1 MLPNNA
7 LFMQICMHMSR
18 VCMIT
23 VTATCPMGYLIKP
36 VFALFIYPIL
46 PCIQKHTFTHVYMF
60 FSLLS
65 LGKKEV
71 EVKKII
77 TVFAY
82 LAQNAN
88 DQQPQKP
95 LAFDNNTTLYLLTH

>member
-1 MLPNNA
+1 MSHSNYFAMLPNNA

-46 PCIQKHTFTHVYMF
+46 PCIQKHTFTHVYMLF
-60 FSLLS
+60 FPFCLWAR
-65 LGKKEV
+65 KKW
-71 EVKKII
+71 K
-77 TVFAY
+77 
-82 LAQNAN
+82 
-88 DQQPQKP
+88 
-95 LAFDNNTTLYLLTH
+95 